1 MHEVIK
7 DVRTTTIR
15 EVVEDVTFEAQIE
28 TVVLN
33 TNPDQ
38 QTGTIPGM
46 SGMPG
51 SGNAPVG
58 SKRIS
63 SGTAVVNSTDGQS
76 TIIATFYKEHGNQLV
91 FNTPQPDLYFA
102 KVCSTLPTF
111 INTINN
117 L

>member
-1 MHEVIK
+1 MHDVIK

-28 TVVLN
+28 TVVLSA
-33 TNPDQ
+33 NPDQ
-38 QTGTIPGM
+38 QTVSMPGM
-46 SGMPG
+46 PAS
-51 SGNAPVG
+51 SAPVG

-63 SGTAVVNSTDGQS
+63 SGTATVKVADGQS
-76 TIIATFYKEHGNQLV
+76 TTVIATFYKEHGNQLT

>member
-1 MHEVIK
+1 MHDVIK
-7 DVRTTTIR
+7 DVKTTTIR

-28 TVVLN
+28 TVVLSA
-33 TNPDQ
+33 NPDQ
-38 QTGTIPGM
+38 QTGPIPGI
-46 SGMPG
+46 PG

-63 SGTAVVNSTDGQS
+63 SGTATVKATDGQS
-76 TIIATFYKEHGNQLV
+76 TIIIATFSKEHGNQLV
-91 FNTPQPDLYFA
+91 FSTPQPDLYLV

>member
-15 EVVEDVTFEAQIE
+15 EVVEDVIFEAQIE

-33 TNPDQ
+33 ANPDQ
-38 QTGTIPGM
+38 LASPM
-46 SGMPG
+46 LGMPV
-51 SGNAPVG
+51 SNTPVG

-76 TIIATFYKEHGNQLV
+76 TIVIATFYKEHGNQLT
-91 FNTPQPDLYFA
+91 FNTSQPDLYFV

>member
-7 DVRTTTIR
+7 DVRITTIR

-33 TNPDQ
+33 TNPEQ
-38 QTGTIPGM
+38 LVSLMP
-46 SGMPG
+46 GMPG
-51 SGNAPVG
+51 SGNAPIG

-76 TIIATFYKEHGNQLV
+76 TIVIATFSKEHGNQLT

>member
-33 TNPDQ
+33 ANPDQ
-38 QTGTIPGM
+38 QTGTMP
-46 SGMPG
+46 GMPG

-63 SGTAVVNSTDGQS
+63 SGSATVKATDGQS
-76 TIIATFYKEHGNQLV
+76 TIIIATFSKEYGNQLV

>member
-28 TVVLN
+28 TVILT

-38 QTGTIPGM
+38 PD
-46 SGMPG
+46 S
-51 SGNAPVG
+51 NAPVG

-63 SGTAVVNSTDGQS
+63 SGTAVVNSTDGQR
-76 TIIATFYKEHGNQLV
+76 TIVIATFYKEHGNQLT
-91 FNTPQPDLYFA
+91 FNTSQPDLYFA